1 MKQLRKS
8 IRVIALVLALMV
20 LLPIG
25 YGGYS
30 LIRYGTRWRTS
41 EYNTYLTSMKS
52 GVTAGSIY
60 DRNGVTLA
68 STTVST
74 DETGETVRTRTYAQD
89 ASVRA
94 AVVHVVGDTRGN
106 VKNAAESFM
115 AEYLYGTNMSY
126 AERLK
131 QVLSTGSLRGDDITL
146 TLDSSLCAYAAS
158 LFPQDKSGAIVVMN
172 YKTGEIYALQ
182 SFPNYDPQ
190 SGKTVTVRQALNRA
204 TRWLS
209 APGSTFKVITLAA
222 ALQSL
227 PGAAE
232 SSYTCTGGVSFGEHQ
247 RVVTDYGAAAHG
259 TLTLKD
265 AFMKSCNST
274 FAMLACQMGDKALRK
289 TAQSFGLDDAFTFRD
304 LVVENSAYASSSAAL
319 LGADLAWTGAGQN
332 QLAVTPLH
340 MCMVAAAVAN
350 DGVMME
356 PRLLLRAVGAEG
368 AERQTFEPAV
378 YRTAMDAQ
386 TAATVREYMRA
397 VVTGGTGRSAA
408 VRGLTVCAKTGTAEI
423 DTQEKD
429 NAWFIG
435 FIDDDAYPFAVCV
448 AVETRAQAARSPRPS
463 RRKSLQGWRENDDH
477 RSFASH
483 LQCHAGLSRRCADA
497 PCAGA
502 LFEPRLLQ
510 RLYPAYRAARGHAC
524 GRAHAPAG

>member
-115 AEYLYGTNMSY
+115 AEYLYGTNMTY

-448 AVETRAQAARSPRPS
+448 AVENAGTGGAVAAPIAQKIFAR
-463 RRKSLQGWRENDDH
+463 L
-477 RSFASH
+477 
-483 LQCHAGLSRRCADA
+483 AGK
-497 PCAGA
+497 
-502 LFEPRLLQ
+502 
-510 RLYPAYRAARGHAC
+510 
-524 GRAHAPAG
+524 

>member
-89 ASVRA
+89 ASVRT

-259 TLTLKD
+259 TLTL
-265 AFMKSCNST
+265 
-274 FAMLACQMGDKALRK
+274 Q
-289 TAQSFGLDDAFTFRD
+289 
-304 LVVENSAYASSSAAL
+304 
-319 LGADLAWTGAGQN
+319 
-332 QLAVTPLH
+332 
-340 MCMVAAAVAN
+340 
-350 DGVMME
+350 
-356 PRLLLRAVGAEG
+356 
-368 AERQTFEPAV
+368 
-378 YRTAMDAQ
+378 
-386 TAATVREYMRA
+386 
-397 VVTGGTGRSAA
+397 
-408 VRGLTVCAKTGTAEI
+408 
-423 DTQEKD
+423 
-429 NAWFIG
+429 
-435 FIDDDAYPFAVCV
+435 
-448 AVETRAQAARSPRPS
+448 QA
-463 RRKSLQGWRENDDH
+463 
-477 RSFASH
+477 
-483 LQCHAGLSRRCADA
+483 
-497 PCAGA
+497 
-502 LFEPRLLQ
+502 
-510 RLYPAYRAARGHAC
+510 
-524 GRAHAPAG
+524 

>member
-1 MKQLRKS
+1 MVSSQILYVKTADAVFCGRRGGAARFPLRLRHNLYHGVAQHNVAQLIALLQHQTHGARLALAGVRLHDGVLQARVKLFARAVDHRYATLFQRFAQLAMHHAYALVQGGVGAFGRQRALQ
-8 IRVIALVLALMV
+8 IVHHGQDRFDEGARAVLIGVGPNGVIA
-20 LLPIG
+20 
-25 YGGYS
+25 
-30 LIRYGTRWRTS
+30 
-41 EYNTYLTSMKS
+41 
-52 GVTAGSIY
+52 
-60 DRNGVTLA
+60 
-68 STTVST
+68 
-74 DETGETVRTRTYAQD
+74 
-89 ASVRA
+89 
-94 AVVHVVGDTRGN
+94 
-106 VKNAAESFM
+106 AAEVFKI
-115 AEYLYGTNMSY
+115 
-126 AERLK
+126 RLD
-131 QVLSTGSLRGDDITL
+131 V
-146 TLDSSLCAYAAS
+146 
-158 LFPQDKSGAIVVMN
+158 
-172 YKTGEIYALQ
+172 YK
-182 SFPNYDPQ
+182 
-190 SGKTVTVRQALNRA
+190 RQ
-204 TRWLS
+204 
-209 APGSTFKVITLAA
+209 VITLAA

-319 LGADLAWTGAGQN
+319 LGTDLAWTGAGQN

-448 AVETRAQAARSPRPS
+448 AVENAGTGGAVAAPIAQKIFAR
-463 RRKSLQGWRENDDH
+463 L
-477 RSFASH
+477 
-483 LQCHAGLSRRCADA
+483 AGK
-497 PCAGA
+497 
-502 LFEPRLLQ
+502 
-510 RLYPAYRAARGHAC
+510 
-524 GRAHAPAG
+524 